1 MEEEKIIEFLKIS
14 GLNLYESKI
23 YFALL
28 RYGAVTRPEIHKI
41 AEVPQSRVYDILNSL
56 ISKSLV
62 RQADNQ
68 LTVPQHP
75 RTIVNSS
82 SYSKNKNKI
91 IQTKKQIEEQLILF
105 EKRIELIRNEKNI
118 FHELEKMYDSP
129 STQHPIVNRFLS
141 LFKESKKEIL
151 CCTTLPI
158 LYPSG
163 QFYDEVLK
171 AVDRGVFYGR
181 VLGFDYIMAQGEK
194 SVVLD
199 EKKGIKIK
207 AVSETDIKEKYY
219 IVDGSYV
226 FLRAIKTTLDS
237 ENEEAFIF
245 NQKEIVNSYKDSFEK
260 LWKDGETLNSFLKRL
275 KSKIASNKGYSSILM
290 DVFENGRTN
299 KETLLKKF
307 ESQKS
312 KIQELIKN
320 GILKSSEVKDMLIID
335 ARKLFS
341 LI

>member
-1 MEEEKIIEFLKIS
+1 MEEERIIEFLKIS

-28 RYGAVTRPEIHKI
+28 KYGKVSRSEIYKI
-41 AEVPQSRVYDILNSL
+41 ADIPQSRMYDILVSL
-56 ISKSLV
+56 SSKGLIKQS
-62 RQADNQ
+62 NQ
-68 LTVPQHP
+68 SVIPEHP
-75 RTIVNSS
+75 RKIINSNN
-82 SYSKNKNKI
+82 YTRNKDKIGLLKNKLE
-91 IQTKKQIEEQLILF
+91 IQLVEIG
-105 EKRIELIRNEKNI
+105 KRTELIQDEKTI

-171 AVDRGVFYGR
+171 AVDRGVSYRR

-194 SVVLD
+194 SIVLD
-199 EKKGIKIK
+199 EKKGIKIR
-207 AVSETDIKEKYY
+207 VISETNIKEKYY

-226 FLRAIKTTLDS
+226 FLRAVKATLDL

-245 NQKEIVNSYKDSFEK
+245 DQKEIVDSYKESFEK
-260 LWKDGETLNSFLKRL
+260 LW
-275 KSKIASNKGYSSILM
+275 
-290 DVFENGRTN
+290 
-299 KETLLKKF
+299 
-307 ESQKS
+307 
-312 KIQELIKN
+312 
-320 GILKSSEVKDMLIID
+320 
-335 ARKLFS
+335 
-341 LI
+341 

>member
-1 MEEEKIIEFLKIS
+1 MEEENIIEFLKIS

-28 RYGAVTRPEIHKI
+28 KYGKVSRSEIYKI
-41 AEVPQSRVYDILNSL
+41 ADIPQSRMYDILVALSSKGL
-56 ISKSLV
+56 IKQS
-62 RQADNQ
+62 NQ
-68 LTVPQHP
+68 SVIPEHP
-75 RTIVNSS
+75 RKIINSNN
-82 SYSKNKNKI
+82 YTKNKDKMGLLKNKLE
-91 IQTKKQIEEQLILF
+91 IQLADISRRVDLIQD
-105 EKRIELIRNEKNI
+105 EKNI
-118 FHELEKMYDSP
+118 FHELEEMYDSP

-171 AVDRGVFYGR
+171 AVDRGISYR
-181 VLGFDYIMAQGEK
+181 RILGFDYVMAQGEK
-194 SVVLD
+194 SVVTD
-199 EKKGIKIK
+199 EKKGIKIRII
-207 AVSETDIKEKYY
+207 SETNIKEKYY

-226 FLRAIKTTLDS
+226 FLRAIKATLDL

-245 NQKEIVNSYKDSFEK
+245 DQEEIVGSYKESFEK
-260 LWKDGETLNSFLKRL
+260 LWKDGETLDSFLKRM
-275 KSKIASNKGYSSILM
+275 KSKIMSNKEYSSILM
-290 DVFENGRTN
+290 EVFENGRTN
-299 KETLLKKF
+299 KEVLFKKF

-312 KIQELIKN
+312 KVQELIKN

-335 ARKLFS
+335 AGKLFEFT
-341 LI
+341 

>member
-28 RYGAVTRPEIHKI
+28 KYGKVSRSEIYKI
-41 AEVPQSRVYDILNSL
+41 ADIPQSRMYDILVSLSSRGLIKQSDQSVIPEHPRKIINSNNYTKNKDKMAL
-56 ISKSLV
+56 LKNKLEIQLADISKRV
-62 RQADNQ
+62 
-68 LTVPQHP
+68 
-75 RTIVNSS
+75 
-82 SYSKNKNKI
+82 
-91 IQTKKQIEEQLILF
+91 
-105 EKRIELIRNEKNI
+105 ELIQNEKNI
-118 FHELEKMYDSP
+118 FHELEEMYDSP

-171 AVDRGVFYGR
+171 AVDKGVLYR
-181 VLGFDYIMAQGEK
+181 RLLGFDYVVAQGEE
-194 SVVLD
+194 SVVAD
-199 EKKGIKIK
+199 EKKGIKIRIIP
-207 AVSETDIKEKYY
+207 ETNIKEKYY
-219 IVDGSYV
+219 VVDGSYV
-226 FLRAIKTTLDS
+226 FLRAIKATLDL

-245 NQKEIVNSYKDSFEK
+245 DQKEIIDSYKESFEK
-260 LWKDGETLNSFLKRL
+260 LWKEGETLDSFLKRI
-275 KSKIASNKGYSSILM
+275 KSKIISNKENSSILM
-290 DVFENGRTN
+290 EVFENGRTN
-299 KETLLKKF
+299 KEALFKKS

-312 KIQELIKN
+312 KVQELIKN

-335 ARKLFS
+335 ANKLLS
-341 LI
+341 SI

>member
-23 YFALL
+23 YSALL
-28 RYGAVTRPEIHKI
+28 RYGAVTRSEIYKI
-41 AEVPQSRVYDILNSL
+41 AEVPQNRVYDILNSL
-56 ISKSLV
+56 INKSLV

-68 LTVPQHP
+68 LIVPQHP

-91 IQTKKQIEEQLILF
+91 MQTKKQIEEQLVLF
-105 EKRIELIRNEKNI
+105 EKRIKLIQNEKNI
-118 FHELEKMYDSP
+118 FYELEKMYDSP

-151 CCTTLPI
+151 CRTTLPI

-171 AVDRGVFYGR
+171 AVDRGVSYRR

-194 SVVLD
+194 SVFLD
-199 EKKGIKIK
+199 EKRGIKIK
-207 AVSETDIKEKYY
+207 VVSETDVKEKYY
-219 IVDGSYV
+219 IVDESCV
-226 FLRAIKTTLDS
+226 FLRAIKATLDL

-260 LWKDGETLNSFLKRL
+260 LWKDGETLDSFLKRV
-275 KSKIASNKGYSSILM
+275 KSKITSNKEYNSILM

-307 ESQKS
+307 EAQKS

-335 ARKLFS
+335 ATRLFDF
-341 LI
+341 I

>member
-28 RYGAVTRPEIHKI
+28 KYGKVSRSEIYKI
-41 AEVPQSRVYDILNSL
+41 ADIPQSRMYDILVSL
-56 ISKSLV
+56 SSKSLIKQSDQSV
-62 RQADNQ
+62 I
-68 LTVPQHP
+68 PEHP
-75 RTIVNSS
+75 RKIINSNN
-82 SYSKNKNKI
+82 YTKNKDKMALLKNKLE
-91 IQTKKQIEEQLILF
+91 IQLADIS
-105 EKRIELIRNEKNI
+105 KRVELIQNEKNI
-118 FHELEKMYDSP
+118 FHELEEMYDSP

-171 AVDRGVFYGR
+171 AVDSGVLYR
-181 VLGFDYIMAQGEK
+181 RLLGFDYVMAQGEK
-194 SVVLD
+194 SVVTD
-199 EKKGIKIK
+199 EKKGIKIRIIP
-207 AVSETDIKEKYY
+207 ETNIKEKYY
-219 IVDGSYV
+219 VVDGSYV
-226 FLRAIKTTLDS
+226 FLRAIKATLDL

-245 NQKEIVNSYKDSFEK
+245 DQKEIIDSYKESFEK
-260 LWKDGETLNSFLKRL
+260 LWKEGETLDSFLKRI
-275 KSKIASNKGYSSILM
+275 KSKIISNKENSSILM
-290 DVFENGRTN
+290 EVFENGRTN
-299 KETLLKKF
+299 KEALFKKS

-320 GILKSSEVKDMLIID
+320 GVLKSSEVKDMLIID
-335 ARKLFS
+335 AGKLFG
-341 LI
+341 LN

>member
-1 MEEEKIIEFLKIS
+1 MEEKKIIEFLKIS

-28 RYGAVTRPEIHKI
+28 RYGKVSRSEIYKI
-41 AEVPQSRVYDILNSL
+41 ADIPQSRMYDILVSL
-56 ISKSLV
+56 TSKGLIKQS
-62 RQADNQ
+62 NQ
-68 LTVPQHP
+68 SVIPEHP
-75 RTIVNSS
+75 RKIINSNN
-82 SYSKNKNKI
+82 YTKNKEKIGFIKNKLE
-91 IQTKKQIEEQLILF
+91 IQLADITKK
-105 EKRIELIRNEKNI
+105 IELIQNEKNI
-118 FHELEKMYDSP
+118 FHDLEKMYDSP

-171 AVDRGVFYGR
+171 AVDRGVLYR
-181 VLGFDYIMAQGEK
+181 RILGFDYVMAQGEK
-194 SVVLD
+194 SVVVD

-207 AVSETDIKEKYY
+207 VVSETDIKEKYY
-219 IVDGSYV
+219 IIDSHYV
-226 FLRAIKTTLDS
+226 FLRAIKATLDL

-245 NQKEIVNSYKDSFEK
+245 DQKEIVDSYKDSFEI
-260 LWKDGETLNSFLKRL
+260 LWKNGETLDSFLKKV
-275 KSKIASNKGYSSILM
+275 KSKISSNKEYTSILR

-299 KETLLKKF
+299 KESLFKKL

-320 GILKSSEVKDMLIID
+320 GVLKSSEVKDMLIID
-335 ARKLFS
+335 VHKLFDS
-341 LI
+341 T

>member
-28 RYGAVTRPEIHKI
+28 KYGKVSRSEIYKI
-41 AEVPQSRVYDILNSL
+41 ADIPQSRMYDILVSL
-56 ISKSLV
+56 SSKGLIKQS
-62 RQADNQ
+62 NQ
-68 LTVPQHP
+68 SVIPEHP
-75 RTIVNSS
+75 RKIINSNN
-82 SYSKNKNKI
+82 YTKNKDKMGLLKNKLE
-91 IQTKKQIEEQLILF
+91 IQLADISRRVDLIQD
-105 EKRIELIRNEKNI
+105 EKNI
-118 FHELEKMYDSP
+118 FHELEKLYDSP

-171 AVDRGVFYGR
+171 AVDRGISYR
-181 VLGFDYIMAQGEK
+181 RILGFDYVMAQGEK
-194 SVVLD
+194 SIVLD

-207 AVSETDIKEKYY
+207 VISETDIKEKYY
-219 IVDGSYV
+219 IVDGSCV
-226 FLRAIKTTLDS
+226 FLRAIKVTLDL

-245 NQKEIVNSYKDSFEK
+245 EQKEIVSQYKNNFEN
-260 LWKDGETLNSFLKRL
+260 LWKGGETLDSFLKRV
-275 KSKIASNKGYSSILM
+275 KSKMLSNKEYNSILM

-307 ESQKS
+307 ETQKS
-312 KIQELIKN
+312 KIQELVKN
-320 GILKSSEVKDMLIID
+320 GILKNSEVKDMLIID
-335 ARKLFS
+335 AGKLFAF
-341 LI
+341 

>member
-1 MEEEKIIEFLKIS
+1 MEEGKIIKFLKIS

-28 RYGAVTRPEIHKI
+28 KYGKVSRSEIYKI
-41 AEVPQSRVYDILNSL
+41 ADIPQSRMYDILVSLSSKGLIKQSDQSVIPEHPRKIINSNNYTKNKDKMRL
-56 ISKSLV
+56 LKAKLEIQLADISKRV
-62 RQADNQ
+62 
-68 LTVPQHP
+68 
-75 RTIVNSS
+75 
-82 SYSKNKNKI
+82 
-91 IQTKKQIEEQLILF
+91 
-105 EKRIELIRNEKNI
+105 ELIQNEKNI
-118 FHELEKMYDSP
+118 FYELERMYDSP

-171 AVDRGVFYGR
+171 AVDRGVAYR
-181 VLGFDYIMAQGEK
+181 RLIGFDYVLAQGEK
-194 SVVLD
+194 SVIAD
-199 EKKGIKIK
+199 EKRGIKIK
-207 AVSETDIKEKYY
+207 VISEKDIKEKYY

-226 FLRAIKTTLDS
+226 FLRAIKATLDL

-245 NQKEIVNSYKDSFEK
+245 EQKEIVNSYKESFEK
-260 LWKDGETLNSFLKRL
+260 LWKDAETLDSFFKKV
-275 KSKIASNKGYSSILM
+275 KSKIITDKENNQILL
-290 DVFENGRTN
+290 DVFENGRSN
-299 KETLLKKF
+299 KESLFKKY

-312 KIQELIKN
+312 KVQDLIRN

-335 ARKLFS
+335 AGKLFE
-341 LI
+341 

>member
-28 RYGAVTRPEIHKI
+28 KYGKVSRSEIYKI
-41 AEVPQSRVYDILNSL
+41 ADIPQSRVYDILVSLSNRGLIKKSNQTIIPEHPRKIINSNNYTKNKDKMGL
-56 ISKSLV
+56 LKNKLEIQLSNISKRV
-62 RQADNQ
+62 
-68 LTVPQHP
+68 
-75 RTIVNSS
+75 
-82 SYSKNKNKI
+82 
-91 IQTKKQIEEQLILF
+91 
-105 EKRIELIRNEKNI
+105 ELMQNEKNI

-171 AVDRGVFYGR
+171 AVGRGVLYKR

-194 SVVLD
+194 SVVVD
-199 EKKGIKIK
+199 EKKGIEIK
-207 AVSETDIKEKYY
+207 VVSEKDIKEKYY

-226 FLRAIKTTLDS
+226 FLRAIKSTLDL

-245 NQKEIVNSYKDSFEK
+245 DQKKIVNSYKDSFVK
-260 LWKDGETLNSFLKRL
+260 LWDLGETLNSFFGKV
-275 KSKIASNKGYSSILM
+275 KTKIMSNKEYNSILIY
-290 DVFENGRTN
+290 VFENGRTN
-299 KETLLKKF
+299 KETLKKKF
-307 ESQKS
+307 ENQKQ
-312 KIQELIKN
+312 KIGELINK
-320 GILKSSEVKDMLIID
+320 GILKDSEVKDMLIID
-335 ARKLFS
+335 VSTLFRS
-341 LI
+341 

>member
-28 RYGAVTRPEIHKI
+28 KYGKVSRSEIYKI
-41 AEVPQSRVYDILNSL
+41 ADIPQSRMYDILVSL
-56 ISKSLV
+56 SSKSLIKQSDQSV
-62 RQADNQ
+62 I
-68 LTVPQHP
+68 PEHP
-75 RTIVNSS
+75 RKIINSNN
-82 SYSKNKNKI
+82 YTKNKDKMALLKNKLE
-91 IQTKKQIEEQLILF
+91 IQLADIS
-105 EKRIELIRNEKNI
+105 KRVELIQNENNI
-118 FHELEKMYDSP
+118 FHELEEMYDSP

-171 AVDRGVFYGR
+171 AVDRGVLYR
-181 VLGFDYIMAQGEK
+181 RLLGFDYVMAQGEK
-194 SVVLD
+194 SVVTD
-199 EKKGIKIK
+199 EKKGIKIRIIP
-207 AVSETDIKEKYY
+207 ETNIKEKYY
-219 IVDGSYV
+219 VVDGSYV
-226 FLRAIKTTLDS
+226 FLRAIKATLDL

-245 NQKEIVNSYKDSFEK
+245 DQKEIIDSYKESFEK
-260 LWKDGETLNSFLKRL
+260 LWKEGETLDSFLKRI
-275 KSKIASNKGYSSILM
+275 KSKIISNKENSSILM
-290 DVFENGRTN
+290 EVFENGRTN
-299 KETLLKKF
+299 KEALFKKS

-320 GILKSSEVKDMLIID
+320 GVLKSSEVKDMLIID
-335 ARKLFS
+335 AGKLFG
-341 LI
+341 LN

>member
-23 YFALL
+23 YFTLL
-28 RYGAVTRPEIHKI
+28 RYGAITRSEIYKI
-41 AEVPQSRVYDILNSL
+41 AEVPQNRVYDILNTL
-56 ISKSLV
+56 INKSLV

-68 LTVPQHP
+68 LIVPQHP

-91 IQTKKQIEEQLILF
+91 VLTKKQIEEQLALF
-105 EKRIELIRNEKNI
+105 EKRIDLIQNEKNI
-118 FHELEKMYDSP
+118 FHDLEKMYDSP

-171 AVDRGVFYGR
+171 TVDRGILYRR
-181 VLGFDYIMAQGEK
+181 VLGFDYVMAQGEK
-194 SVVLD
+194 SVVVD

-207 AVSETDIKEKYY
+207 VVSETDIKEKYY

-226 FLRAIKTTLDS
+226 FLRVIKATLDL

-245 NQKEIVNSYKDSFEK
+245 DQKEIVDSYKDSFEI
-260 LWKDGETLNSFLKRL
+260 LWKNGKTLDSFLKKV
-275 KSKIASNKGYSSILM
+275 KSKISSNKEYTSILM

-299 KETLLKKF
+299 KESLFKKF
-307 ESQKS
+307 ESQKL

-320 GILKSSEVKDMLIID
+320 GVLKSSEVKDMLIID
-335 ARKLFS
+335 AHKLFGS
-341 LI
+341 T

>member
-1 MEEEKIIEFLKIS
+1 MEEEKLIEFLKIS

-23 YFALL
+23 YFTLL
-28 RYGAVTRPEIHKI
+28 RYGAVTRSEIYKI
-41 AEVPQSRVYDILNSL
+41 AEVPQNRVYDILNSL
-56 ISKSLV
+56 INKALV

-68 LTVPQHP
+68 LIVPQHP

-91 IQTKKQIEEQLILF
+91 MQTKKQIEEQLILF
-105 EKRIELIRNEKNI
+105 EKKVELIQNEKNI

-171 AVDRGVFYGR
+171 AVDRGISYRR
-181 VLGFDYIMAQGEK
+181 VLGFEYVMAQGER

-207 AVSETDIKEKYY
+207 VVSETDIKEKYY
-219 IVDGSYV
+219 IVDDSYV
-226 FLRAIKTTLDS
+226 FLRAIKSTLDM

-245 NQKEIVNSYKDSFEK
+245 DQKEIVGSYKDSFEK
-260 LWKDGETLNSFLKRL
+260 LWKDGETLDSFLKRIG
-275 KSKIASNKGYSSILM
+275 SKILANKEYGPILM

-307 ESQKS
+307 EAQKS
-312 KIQELIKN
+312 KVGELIKKN
-320 GILKSSEVKDMLIID
+320 ILRDSEVKDMLIID
-335 ARKLFS
+335 ASILLKN
-341 LI
+341 

>member
-28 RYGAVTRPEIHKI
+28 KYGKVSRSEIYKI
-41 AEVPQSRVYDILNSL
+41 ADIPQSRMYDILVSL
-56 ISKSLV
+56 SSKGLIKQSDQSV
-62 RQADNQ
+62 I
-68 LTVPQHP
+68 PEHP
-75 RTIVNSS
+75 RKIINSNN
-82 SYSKNKNKI
+82 YTKNKDKMSLLKNKLE
-91 IQTKKQIEEQLILF
+91 IQLADISRKVDLIQ
-105 EKRIELIRNEKNI
+105 NEKNI
-118 FHELEKMYDSP
+118 FHELEKLYDSP

-141 LFKESKKEIL
+141 LFKEAKKEIL

-171 AVDRGVFYGR
+171 AVDRGVLYR
-181 VLGFDYIMAQGEK
+181 RLLGFDYVMAQGEK
-194 SVVLD
+194 SVVAD

-207 AVSETDIKEKYY
+207 VISETNIKEKYY
-219 IVDGSYV
+219 VVDGSYV
-226 FLRAIKTTLDS
+226 FLRAIKATLDL

-245 NQKEIVNSYKDSFEK
+245 EQKEIVDSYKESFEK
-260 LWKDGETLNSFLKRL
+260 LWKEGETLDSFLKRV
-275 KSKIASNKGYSSILM
+275 KSKILSDREPASILM

-299 KETLLKKF
+299 KESLFKKF

-312 KIQELIKN
+312 KVQELIKN

-335 ARKLFS
+335 ANKLFD
-341 LI
+341 